1 MLRTFLNS
9 KLHRARVTQSD
20 LNYVGSISIDRDLMD
35 ISGLSEN
42 EQVHVL
48 DITNGNRLTTY
59 VIEAPRGSGTIGIN
73 GAAAHLVS
81 VDDLVIICSYA
92 QLNEIEAQNHKPR
105 IVLVNKENKV
115 IDKNLLELAGQVAS

>member
-9 KLHRARVTQSD
+9 KLHRARVTESD

-35 ISGLSEN
+35 IAGLAEH

-59 VIEAPRGSGTIGIN
+59 VIQAPRGSGTIGIN

-81 VDDLVIICSYA
+81 VDDLVIICSYV
-92 QLNEIEAQNHKPR
+92 QLDEAEAKVHEPK
-105 IVLVNKENKV
+105 IVLVNEENK
-115 IDKNLLELAGQVAS
+115 ILNENLLELAGYLDG

>member
-9 KLHRARVTQSD
+9 KLHRARVTESD

-35 ISGLSEN
+35 IAGLAEH

-59 VIEAPRGSGTIGIN
+59 VIQAPRGSGTIGIN

-81 VDDLVIICSYA
+81 VDDLVIICSYV
-92 QLNEIEAQNHKPR
+92 QLDEAEPKVHEPK
-105 IVLVNKENKV
+105 IVLVNEENK
-115 IDKNLLELAGQVAS
+115 ILNENLLELAGYLDG